1 MNVGKLL
8 VGDVAKP
15 IEAVGNVLD
24 KLFTSDEERLTRQEA
39 MAKLAMQPQLAQVE
53 LNKIEAAHRSV
64 FVAGWRPFIGW
75 VCGASLAFPF
85 LINPCIQWY
94 TGQPGPDMPTEA
106 LISLVMSLLGM
117 STLRTLEK
125 VRGVSK

>member
-117 STLRTLEK
+117 STLRTFEK